1 MSNLNYSDVYNKIY
15 RRMTSIKWLQK
26 NDISKD
32 LIDSYLK
39 DENFIAILKSMLDE
53 KDFSC
58 KRVLIICQDLILKI
72 NPTPLPGD
80 WLNYIYQY
88 SLNNIFKEAVTI
100 DLDSSF
106 DISCEVYLRFLRIFS
121 DIEKNSDNDTWQ
133 SRYPLDFLTEEEENA
148 LEHPEEY
155 RKFIKAF
162 DYSYVYEMMKL
173 SKEVMNFNTLDHICG
188 VHYLSLA
195 IGRQLKKSGVSID
208 LGRVSGA
215 AGGHDIGKYG
225 CRGLEELKRVPR
237 LHYYYTDQWFKR
249 YGINYIRNIAINHS
263 TWDLELENLSIESLI
278 LIYSDFRVKND
289 VDSKIGKMKIY
300 SLEESFY
307 VILNKLEDVDE
318 EKTRRYRKVYA
329 KLKDFE
335 DYLVYLGVTPEPD
348 KIILKQSTPKQY
360 ALLQGKEIIEN
371 IKYTAI
377 NHNIN
382 LMYQLRDEYSLE
394 KILEAARS
402 EKDWR
407 NLREYIRIFEEYSTY
422 LTQKQKSQTISFLY
436 DNLVHTEDDI
446 RRHSAELMG
455 TLIAIFDEEY
465 RKEIPERE
473 TPNLSS
479 VSSSGLFKDYLEMLI
494 MPSQKHIPSH
504 KFNIRYSL
512 SILVNSL
519 FLKCSENL
527 IGPYIN
533 ILTDYYRDANSKIS
547 EVNIFL
553 LETANFIPADRKYGH
568 MDVLFRYL
576 TSMISKRS
584 INTRIQALETTLNLI
599 KKLENNDATVDLAR
613 DYFNN
618 IQFKA
623 KYTVEN
629 LLMYRI
635 CAELGLEEKTAH
647 YRNLC
652 DLSKKGSTE
661 IFLSNLKTET
671 DWIRKRNQIDLL
683 LDYALKYPTRRGLH
697 AAIHFCNLLKVSEV
711 ECVRSRAGI
720 SILDLMPHL
729 SIDERNE
736 VAIELQR
743 ALEIE
748 GNRFTEYIPYYSGQ
762 AILWLQPKELDE
774 VIDDSANRIK
784 VSTPNL
790 KALILKTI
798 GIAVSNYNS
807 YKSRF
812 NESEEDNKK
821 RLVKMLGILLNGLGN
836 YDSSVKQAAFSVI
849 GKDVF
854 GTDLLSFQ
862 DKLDI
867 FKLISKKLL
876 TLIKDNK
883 NEELLFLAKSAGFN
897 HIYRFISDYILNYGE
912 IEIEIPEKI
921 AFFPGTFDPFSISH
935 KEIALYIKDLG
946 FDVYLAVDGF
956 SWSKKTLPSLLRRYI
971 INMSLSDE
979 LGLYIYPDIFPT
991 NIANPLDLKVLKDN
1005 FPDSEV
1011 YMAVGSDVVLNASCY
1026 KAKDEGCSI
1035 HQFSHIIFERGKN
1048 KKLKSYMKN
1057 VIHGDIIY
1065 LSLTSRFKE
1074 ISSTQIRSNIDEN
1087 KDISSLVDPMA
1098 QQYIYDNGFYQR
1110 ESQDKSLIKPLL
1122 IDTEII
1128 EKSDKEK
1135 IEYLNT
1141 YFSDLEELLS
1151 LMNETVEKPF
1161 GRILLIKN
1169 TSNGSILGFSIFH
1182 RITSTNIYN
1191 EMNDAEVVSFIR
1203 QNRVGRLVLID
1214 GFKVIGSDKNFDIE
1228 QLLITETLAY
1238 CVAKDFEY
1246 AVYKDRIRSVYD
1258 LIDNSNIY
1266 EALTMYG
1273 FKNIPG
1279 THKPVYV
1286 TDMSNPCVINQD
1298 IENLIKEPFRSNPRV
1313 KQVILN
1319 TRKKLL
1325 KSIVNLYPGKLL
1337 LSFDINY
1344 MNQTIIKKICKENNV
1359 EIQIAEPRKLG
1370 ELMCVPY
1377 GDILDRFI
1385 IPNTVTKALHTEKVF
1400 NPDMKN
1406 FRINEFPHY
1415 LDLDIQVKVI
1425 KSFDKPVLLVD
1436 NILHKGYRIKAL
1448 DPIFK
1453 KEGINVKKI
1462 VCGILSGRGK
1472 DLMDIQGRQVES
1484 AYFIPKLNL
1493 WFNETSQYPFIGGDA
1508 LWRGSYMERNL
1519 LPSVNLI
1526 MPYTSPVFIRNT
1538 EKAEIFNFSKVCIEN
1553 TLEILTTLEEEF
1565 HLINEKNLNLS
1576 SLGQVFTIPR
1586 CPDHGND
1593 IEYDLNL
1600 TASHYLKN
1608 DLELLLRFETL
1619 IKGGN

>member
-1 MSNLNYSDVYNKIY
+1 MSALNFSDVYNKIH
-15 RRMTSIKWLQK
+15 RSMTRMKWLQK

-32 LIDSYLK
+32 VIDAYLK
-39 DENFIAILKSMLDE
+39 SENFTELLKSMIHE

-58 KRVLIICQDLILKI
+58 KRVLLTCKELIEKI
-72 NPTPLPGD
+72 NHVPAPED

-100 DLDSSF
+100 NINAELD
-106 DISCEVYLRFLRIFS
+106 IPCEVYLRFLRIFS
-121 DIEKNSDNDTWQ
+121 DIEKTYQNDTWQ
-133 SRYPLDFLTEEEENA
+133 YKYPLNFLTEEEESA
-148 LEHPEEY
+148 LEHSEEY

-162 DYSYVYEMMKL
+162 DSSYIYEMMKL
-173 SKEVMNFNTLDHICG
+173 SKEVMNYNTLDHICG
-188 VHYLSLA
+188 VHYLALT
-195 IGRQLKKSGVSID
+195 IGRQLKALEVSVD

-225 CRGLEELKRVPR
+225 CKGLELKRVPH

-278 LIYSDFRVKND
+278 LIYCDFRVKND
-289 VDSKIGKMKIY
+289 AASKLQKMKIY

-307 VILNKLEDVDE
+307 VILNKLENVDV
-318 EKTRRYRKVYA
+318 EKTKRYKKVYA

-335 DYLVYLGVTPEPD
+335 DYIISLGVSTDPD
-348 KIILKQSTPKQY
+348 KLISIKSNPKQY
-360 ALLQGKEIIEN
+360 ALLQGKEIIQN

-394 KILEAARS
+394 KILETARS
-402 EKDWR
+402 ENDWR

-422 LTQKQKSQTISFLY
+422 LTQRQKIQTISFLY
-436 DNLVHTEDDI
+436 DNLVHPEDDI

-465 RKEIPERE
+465 RKEIPEKQ
-473 TPNLSS
+473 TQQLSS
-479 VSSSGLFKDYLEMLI
+479 VCGSDLFKEYLDLLI
-494 MPSQKHIPSH
+494 MPSQKLISSH

-519 FLKCSENL
+519 FTKCNKNL
-527 IGPYIN
+527 VEPYID
-533 ILTDYYRDANSKIS
+533 ILIDYYSDSNTKVL
-547 EVNIFL
+547 ELNIFL
-553 LETANFIPADRKYGH
+553 LETANFIPIEKFSH
-568 MDVLFRYL
+568 QEVLFKYL
-576 TSMISKRS
+576 ISMINKRS
-584 INTRIQALETTLNLI
+584 ITTKIQALETSLNII
-599 KKLENNDATVDLAR
+599 KKLKVLNCNLDSIR
-613 DYFNN
+613 DYFKNN
-618 IQFKA
+618 DVKA
-623 KYTVEN
+623 KYAVEN

-635 CAELGLEEKTAH
+635 CMELVIEEKAEH
-647 YRNLC
+647 YKNLC
-652 DLSKKGSTE
+652 DISKTTSTE

-671 DWIRKRNQIDLL
+671 DWIRKRNQIDIL
-683 LDYALKYPTRRGLH
+683 LDYALKSPARRGLH

-711 ECVRSRAGI
+711 ECVRSRAGV
-720 SILDLMPHL
+720 SILELMPRL
-729 SIDERNE
+729 SLDERNE

-748 GNRFTEYIPYYSGQ
+748 GNRFTEYIPYYAGK

-774 VIDDSANRIK
+774 VIDDSVNRIK
-784 VSTPNL
+784 ISKPNL
-790 KALILKTI
+790 KALVLKTI
-798 GIAVSNYNS
+798 GIVVSNYDS
-807 YKSRF
+807 YNSRF

-821 RLVKMLGILLNGLGN
+821 RLVKMLGVLLNGLGN
-836 YDSSVKQAAFSVI
+836 YDSSVKQAAFNVI
-849 GKDVF
+849 GKDIF
-854 GTDLLSFQ
+854 GTNLLNFQ

-867 FKLISKKLL
+867 FKLISKKML
-876 TLIKDNK
+876 TLITDNK

-897 HIYRFISDYILNYGE
+897 HVYRFISDYILNLGE
-912 IEIEIPEKI
+912 IDIPVPKKV

-935 KEIALYIKDLG
+935 KEIALSIRDLG
-946 FDVYLAVDGF
+946 FEVYLAVDGF

-979 LGLYIYPDIFPT
+979 LDLYIYPDVFPT
-991 NIANPLDLKVLKDN
+991 NISNPSDLKILKQN
-1005 FPDSEV
+1005 FPESQV
-1011 YMAVGSDVVLNASCY
+1011 YIAVGSDVVLNASSY
-1026 KAKDEGCSI
+1026 KAKETSNSI
-1035 HQFSHIIFERGKN
+1035 HHFSHIIFERGKN
-1048 KKLKSYMKN
+1048 KKLKSFINHM
-1057 VIHGDIIY
+1057 IHGDIII

-1110 ESQDKSLIKPLL
+1110 ESQDKSIIKPLL

-1128 EKSDKEK
+1128 SKSN
-1135 IEYLNT
+1135 IERIKFLCN
-1141 YFSDLEELLS
+1141 YFSEIEGLLPLIQS
-1151 LMNETVEKPF
+1151 TFNKPF
-1161 GRILLIKN
+1161 GRILLIRN
-1169 TSNGSILGFSIFH
+1169 TNTGSILGFSIFH

-1191 EMNDAEVVSFIR
+1191 EINDVDVVSYIR

-1214 GFKVIGSDKNFDIE
+1214 GFKVLGFDKNFDIE
-1228 QLLITETLAY
+1228 QLLITETLAF
-1238 CVAKDFEY
+1238 CVANDFEY
-1246 AVYKDRIRSVYD
+1246 AVYNDIVNNLFEYSND
-1258 LIDNSNIY
+1258 TSNIY

-1273 FKNIPG
+1273 FIKIPG
-1279 THKPVYV
+1279 TNRPVFA

-1298 IENLIKEPFRSNPRV
+1298 IENLIKEPFRSSTLV

-1325 KSIVNLYPGKLL
+1325 KAVVNLYPGKLL
-1337 LSFDINY
+1337 LSFDINF
-1344 MNQTIIKKICKENNV
+1344 MNQTIIKNICKENNV
-1359 EIQIAEPRKLG
+1359 DVQITEPRNLG

-1377 GDILDRFI
+1377 GDLLDRFI
-1385 IPNTVTKALHTEKVF
+1385 IPNTITKALHTEKVF
-1400 NPDMKN
+1400 NPNMKG
-1406 FRINEFPHY
+1406 FKINEFPHH
-1415 LDLDIQVKVI
+1415 LDLHIQVKVI
-1425 KSFDKPVLLVD
+1425 KSFNKPVILVD

-1453 KEGINVKKI
+1453 KEGVNVKKI
-1462 VCGILSGRGK
+1462 ICGILSGRGK
-1472 DLMDIQGRQVES
+1472 DLMDIQGREVES

-1508 LWRGSYMERNL
+1508 LWRGTYMERNL
-1519 LPSVNLI
+1519 LPSINLI
-1526 MPYTSPVFIRNT
+1526 MPYTSPVFIRDA
-1538 EKAEIFNFSKVCIEN
+1538 EKSEIFNFSKVCLEN
-1553 TLEILTTLEEEF
+1553 TLEILTTLEHEF
-1565 HLINEKNLNLS
+1565 HNINEKNLNLS
-1576 SLGQVFTIPR
+1576 SLGQVFTVPR

-1600 TASHYLKN
+1600 TASHYLRN
-1608 DLELLLRFETL
+1608 DLELLLRFEPL
-1619 IKGGN
+1619 IKGGK